1 MLLRMCFLF
10 FCIVLLSNIS
20 YSDQSIDFGSHV
32 KLTYKNGNLNKDT
45 YNGFASNV
53 SLFEKEKL
61 FGTIKTLKI
70 DSQKTQNGK
79 TKINFMSLK
88 GITLFDD
95 DEGFKITIEKFEV
108 SDFGPEIFQY
118 DFSSGDVPNDFYKFE
133 EHKNFSLNLTGIKIE
148 SNDFD
153 LKITSINF
161 PKIKYGVLSSGQ
173 DFAKKSNFEMNG
185 FSFIPN
191 PENIEML
198 PLNLILASIGQQSL
212 KLDLLAD
219 ATVDDKGLLLDMISK
234 FEFNIHG
241 AASLKT
247 SFNYLVPIK
256 TYNYFYNNSSLLEEM
271 QSQNFDSLNSLNNEI
286 LMELGNIQLSK
297 ISIQIEDLGA
307 KKPLLIMYAS
317 SVGISEEEA
326 LRFINM
332 TIKDLFSQFIPVN
345 ADNFSEKISKFLI
358 EGDVIELIV
367 SPQNPLPLISAAGLF
382 VMPDLAIESLGVKL
396 QTR

>member
-108 SDFGPEIFQY
+108 SDLGPEIFQY

-219 ATVDDKGLLLDMISK
+219 TTVDDKGLLLDMISK

-247 SFNYLVPIK
+247 SFNYLVPIEA
-256 TYNYFYNNSSLLEEM
+256 YNNFYNNSSLLEEM
-271 QSQNFDSLNSLNNEI
+271 QSQNFDSLNS
-286 LMELGNIQLSK
+286 S
-297 ISIQIEDLGA
+297 
-307 KKPLLIMYAS
+307 
-317 SVGISEEEA
+317 
-326 LRFINM
+326 
-332 TIKDLFSQFIPVN
+332 
-345 ADNFSEKISKFLI
+345 NF
-358 EGDVIELIV
+358 
-367 SPQNPLPLISAAGLF
+367 N
-382 VMPDLAIESLGVKL
+382 
-396 QTR
+396 T